1 MLAPGNEQSN
11 TCIFL
16 SISKYQSTPGASGYF
31 CKWRQRCNRNPPFHA
46 FRDITWGSTI
56 ADPMLA
62 APWAKFLAPAKVHQW
77 RSAKERRP
85 LSTSFSSSSAKWF
98 RDRLR
103 GLHMW
108 RAANCL
114 SPGKARSR
122 KSSDRKWCRSLKHSF
137 SLLGAKEICYH
148 TLQLH
153 RPSSDHHSNH
163 RKHMCSCRSLACRWC
178 LWLLRDSDWNTFEK
192 VPFSVCRT
200 KELGANRRVKQKRP
214 HIYLSEGR
222 ICCACAC
229 VYTVYVCLWVAWGI
243 TGLNRWKGQEPT
255 SASAM
260 SWIRELQLQTLES
273 PGVSPIG
280 VAHWSNPHVCLQFE
294 WPNEILPIS
303 SIFKPRTTPRGG
315 SWFGVNYSPTTHG
328 RTATKKF
335 ERVVMTADKATTLS
349 RPRVQVAC

>member
-1 MLAPGNEQSN
+1 MSRAILVYSI
-11 TCIFL
+11 IFL

-62 APWAKFLAPAKVHQW
+62 APWVDATFLAPAKVHQW

-98 RDRLR
+98 RDRWR

-122 KSSDRKWCRSLKHSF
+122 KSSDRKWCRSLKHSPHF
-137 SLLGAKEICYH
+137 AEQRTEGIWMGKEICYH

-163 RKHMCSCRSLACRWC
+163 RKHMCSSRSLACRWC

-222 ICCACAC
+222 ICCVCAC
-229 VYTVYVCLWVAWGI
+229 VYTYVC
-243 TGLNRWKGQEPT
+243 GL
-255 SASAM
+255 
-260 SWIRELQLQTLES
+260 L
-273 PGVSPIG
+273 GVSPG
-280 VAHWSNPHVCLQFE
+280 STDGRGKNPLLLQPCREF
-294 WPNEILPIS
+294 
-303 SIFKPRTTPRGG
+303 
-315 SWFGVNYSPTTHG
+315 VNYNSKPLSPLEYL
-328 RTATKKF
+328 R
-335 ERVVMTADKATTLS
+335 
-349 RPRVQVAC
+349 